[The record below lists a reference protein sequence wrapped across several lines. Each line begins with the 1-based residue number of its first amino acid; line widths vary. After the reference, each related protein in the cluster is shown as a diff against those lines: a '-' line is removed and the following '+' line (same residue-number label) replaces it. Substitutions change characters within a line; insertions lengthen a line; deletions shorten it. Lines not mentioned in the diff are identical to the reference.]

1 MPFFQQFALAYVGC
15 LLFASLIF
23 TRGGNGLGEII
34 LTFGFFGLPFAL
46 FAAWIARL
54 LENTFLRWT
63 GAVVAVAVVFG
74 ALYLLAPNK
83 NNFWAGAGL
92 IALPAFLFASIWS
105 FLSWKAM
112 Q

>member
-1 MPFFQQFALAYVGC
+1 M
-15 LLFASLIF
+15 S
-23 TRGGNGLGEII
+23 EII

-54 LENTFLRWT
+54 LERTFLSWA
-63 GAVVAVAVVFG
+63 GAVVSVAVVIG
-74 ALYLLAPNK
+74 ALYLVAPNK

-105 FLSWKAM
+105 FLSWKAA